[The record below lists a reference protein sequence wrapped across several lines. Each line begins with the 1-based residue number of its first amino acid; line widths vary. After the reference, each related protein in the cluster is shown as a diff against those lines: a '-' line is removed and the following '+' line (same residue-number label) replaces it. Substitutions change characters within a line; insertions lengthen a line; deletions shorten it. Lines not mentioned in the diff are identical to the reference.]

1 MILRACFVL
10 MRSVARGLA
19 WVSGR
24 PSRQVR
30 IVRLLPHGA
39 PPRRRPAPVLRV
51 IHDSRRSGAPG
62 WAGRG
67 RR

>member
-1 MILRACFVL
+1 MVFRACFVL

-39 PPRRRPAPVLRV
+39 QHRRRPPLRV
-51 IHDSRRSGAPG
+51 VHESRRSGASG

-67 RR
+67 PK